1 MGGGKERGRD
11 GHASEGRVQRSATE
25 KGELLRRLEACNGG
39 EIEKSV
45 VGTATRR
52 QSTCRAAV
60 RPRKNCCDAW
70 KRATDGREER
80 GRDGHA
86 SAEHVQH
93 RAADEE
99 KLLRRLSGSVQR
111 SVGGTATRR
120 QSTCSAVRPRRKIV
134 AALGSVQ
141 RKGPKS
147 AGGTGTRRQS
157 PCSAVR
163 PTKDSRS
170 RRREHDCAA
179 GSRLRPKG
187 ESARRMLGSTQVED
201 CGMWGKNLT
210 ATLGLRDRV
219 RENRRLSD

>member
-80 GRDGHA
+80 GGDGHA

-147 AGGTGTRRQS
+147 RFPAGRLGVLGERSCIVEWKCPSGDRRDHERRRDGERVQCGDEQGVNS
-157 PCSAVR
+157 TTVP
-163 PTKDSRS
+163 SRS
-170 RRREHDCAA
+170 GVA
-179 GSRLRPKG
+179 G
-187 ESARRMLGSTQVED
+187 
-201 CGMWGKNLT
+201 
-210 ATLGLRDRV
+210 RV
-219 RENRRLSD
+219 KLHERAG